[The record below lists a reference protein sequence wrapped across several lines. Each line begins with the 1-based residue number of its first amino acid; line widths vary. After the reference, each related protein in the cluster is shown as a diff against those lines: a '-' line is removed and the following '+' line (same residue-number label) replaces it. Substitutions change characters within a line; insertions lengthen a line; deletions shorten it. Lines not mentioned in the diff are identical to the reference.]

1 MCSLKHQVL
10 ILLSALVILV
20 GSFFVVLGWHMK
32 ERDVADA
39 VIKAQADLATCG
51 EIIDIKYPGSWSVR
65 DGELYKGAIKISLN
79 NDIVDHL
86 SHLTGDTVTIFQG
99 EMRVATT
106 VRGSNGEREIGTKV
120 SANVAKTVLQDGQT
134 YLGEADGVGQWNQAG
149 YIPLRAES
157 GKVIGMFDVGISHV
171 YEQEFFTRSLT
182 AMAILGLTLSV
193 LFVLLVW
200 LFLRKRIIYPAQN
213 NVLSTREVA
222 AGQSTQIISVSG
234 TQEIEEMKDAF
245 NQMVGQIQALTEG
258 LNRARH
264 NKPEN
269 DLPEKEIHAI
279 VELMKDSE
287 AVNEAINEPTFNQ
300 TAVTGLKP
308 EFSLDSP
315 WYSGAEGL
323 PKGLSQVTLDHI
335 IQFLQITRRPLSA
348 EEVAE
353 GVKLTRV
360 TVRHY
365 LEFLEQRSVLKSEL
379 RYGTGGRPVKLFI
392 SL

>member
-1 MCSLKHQVL
+1 MCSLKHQIL

-65 DGELYKGAIKISLN
+65 DGELYKGTIKISLN

-86 SHLTGDTVTIFQG
+86 SRLTGDTVTIFQG

-134 YLGEADGVGQWNQAG
+134 YIGEADVVGRWNQAG

-193 LFVLLVW
+193 LFVVLVW

-213 NVLSTREVA
+213 NVLSIQEVA
-222 AGQSTQIISVSG
+222 TGQATQIISVSG
-234 TQEIEEMKDAF
+234 AQEIQEMKDAF
-245 NQMVGQIQALTEG
+245 NQMVGQIQALTEE
-258 LNRARH
+258 LNRVRH
-264 NKPEN
+264 SNLEN

-287 AVNEAINEPTFNQ
+287 AVNEPTFNQ
-300 TAVTGLKP
+300 TVVTGLKP